1 MEKQNK
7 KIVSSKE
14 IWSVKNMA
22 DINRFVLGFAGGDM
36 LVKPEDSDFL
46 DAYYSR
52 ISGKSNLSAAEK
64 YKAVVNVVEQIL
76 ANNKKRENTGR

>member
-1 MEKQNK
+1 MEKTNK
-7 KIVSSKE
+7 QIVSSEE

-22 DINRFVLGFAGGDM
+22 DVNRYVLGFANGDM
-36 LVKPEDSDFL
+36 LVKLGDSDFL
-46 DAYYSR
+46 DAYYK

-64 YKAVVNVVEQIL
+64 YKAVMNVCDQIL